1 MPKLPVIAVD
11 GPSGT
16 GKSTLCS
23 HLAHFLR
30 WHLLDSGALY
40 RAIALIT
47 QERGIAF
54 DDEAGLADVA
64 KSLKLVFQPDHL
76 GRYAIMLANREISQ
90 ALRTEQFG
98 DIASRLAAYPAVRH
112 VLLAKQREFLVP
124 PGLIADGRDMGTVV
138 FADAQ
143 LKIYLTATAEIR
155 AQRRYKQLKQSGFK
169 VNLAQLMAD
178 IRKRDSRDSKRLAS
192 PLRPASDAIVVDT
205 SEMHTDDVIW
215 RVKSLVKEHFAE
227 IR

>member
-1 MPKLPVIAVD
+1 MSEIPVITVD

-23 HLAHFLR
+23 HLANCLR

-40 RAIALIT
+40 RAIALVT
-47 QERGIAF
+47 EEHGIAF
-54 DDEAGLADVA
+54 DNEAGLVQVA
-64 KSLKLVFQPDHL
+64 ESLELVFQPTHS
-76 GRYAIMLANREISQ
+76 GQYVIMLANREISQ
-90 ALRTEQFG
+90 ALRAERLG
-98 DIASRLAAYPAVRH
+98 DMASRLAAYPAVRNA
-112 VLLAKQREFLVP
+112 LLEKQRGFLAH

-143 LKIYLTATAEIR
+143 LKIYLTAAAEIR
-155 AQRRYKQLKQSGFK
+155 AQRRYKQLKQSEFK

-178 IRKRDSRDSKRLAS
+178 IGKRDSRDGERLAS

-205 SEMHTDDVIW
+205 SEMSTEDVIR
-215 RVKSLVKEHFAE
+215 RVKILVSKHFVE
-227 IR
+227 VC